1 MFDTMGPRYGRV
13 LREAERSVRALNPDF
28 DLDRLT
34 DDTAPLIAEL
44 IEATIDRSVFYQRP
58 ALRRAAC
65 LLIADVYEK
74 QYEALHAIGEL
85 RRLEDVY
92 YRLKR

>member
-44 IEATIDRSVFYQRP
+44 IESMVNRSVFYQRP
-58 ALRRAAC
+58 SLRKAAC

-74 QYEALHAIGEL
+74 QYEALDAIGEL
-85 RRLEDVY
+85 RRLEDIY
-92 YRLKR
+92 YRLTR